1 MDFTFFAAF
10 FVAIVAGFVGAS
22 IVALSGQRLSRS
34 HFRKIVFWTVPAGF
48 LLSVNWSRVT
58 LADSGM
64 LVVSFVFITL
74 FGAIGV
80 AIGMAPV
87 AVIRA
92 LTRGSKR
99 QAVRSSDDNA

>member
-1 MDFTFFAAF
+1 MDFAFFAIF
-10 FVAIVAGFVGAS
+10 VVAIVAGFVGAS
-22 IVALSGQRLSRS
+22 LFALSGQPLSRG
-34 HFRKIVFWTVPAGF
+34 HWRKIVFWTVPAGF

-58 LADSGM
+58 LADTGM

-87 AVIRA
+87 AVITA
-92 LTRGSKR
+92 LSRGLKR
-99 QAVRSSDDNA
+99 QAVRASDDSA

>member
-1 MDFTFFAAF
+1 MDFTFFAVF

-22 IVALSGQRLSRS
+22 LFTLSGQRLSRG
-34 HFRKIVFWTVPAGF
+34 HWRKIVFWTVPAGF
-48 LLSVNWSRVT
+48 FLSVNWSRVT
-58 LADSGM
+58 LADTGM

-87 AVIRA
+87 AVITA
-92 LTRGSKR
+92 LSRGLKR
-99 QAVRSSDDNA
+99 QAVRASDTNT

>member
-1 MDFTFFAAF
+1 MDFTFFAVF
-10 FVAIVAGFVGAS
+10 FVAIVVGFVGAS
-22 IVALSGQRLSRS
+22 LFALSSQRLRRG
-34 HFRKIVFWTVPAGF
+34 HWRKIVFWTVPAGF

-58 LADSGM
+58 LVDTGM

-87 AVIRA
+87 AVITA
-92 LTRGSKR
+92 LSRGLKR
-99 QAVRSSDDNA
+99 QAVRASDDST